1 VVICV
6 NISVR
11 NVSRKTY
18 QEFKA
23 EAARRGLT
31 TGQALTLAM
40 KVFITPEKKK
50 EISILDFLPFDW
62 GERTETASEE
72 VDAILY
78 SSWSKGGDIFVNT
91 TFPQEKE
98 MK

>member
-1 VVICV
+1 MVICV

-40 KVFITPEKKK
+40 EEFIIPEKKRK
-50 EISILDFLPFDW
+50 ISILDFVPFDW
-62 GERTETASEE
+62 GEGTEKASED

-78 SSWSKGGDIFVNT
+78 SSWPRGGGIFVNT
-91 TFPQEKE
+91 TFPQETE